1 MNKAQAVMREI
12 GMGIL
17 KQRKAELLSTGSVE
31 KKDVQGRDLLT
42 LLLKANMATDIPED
56 QRLTDE
62 EVLARASDHIPQ
74 IPSLTNPTAQFRGP
88 NIPRRRPRDHKHSDD
103 LVSLRSL

>member
-17 KQRKAELLSTGSVE
+17 KQRRAEILSTGSVE

-62 EVLARASDHIPQ
+62 EVLARASYGI
-74 IPSLTNPTAQFRGP
+74 
-88 NIPRRRPRDHKHSDD
+88 
-103 LVSLRSL
+103 V